1 MGSCCPALNLM
12 QEKVAKAD
20 EEISLLEEQ
29 SQHYKDELDK
39 ARRQIEKLSTNSQSV
54 GHVLSTLFP

>member
-1 MGSCCPALNLM
+1 M